1 MNFAEELLKLNEE
14 ELFGKQKSIDIEESD
29 VMKNLGTLAN
39 MILEAIDCLKER
51 DVLLYEDAQQISRS
65 QFEAMEKLGDILE
78 KINKYK

>member
-39 MILEAIDCLKER
+39 MILEAMDCLKER

>member
-39 MILEAIDCLKER
+39 MILEAMDSLKER

-65 QFEAMEKLGDILE
+65 QFEAMEKIGDILE
-78 KINKYK
+78 KVNKYK